1 MKPRIFIGS
10 AQESLNIAERVKNF
24 FSPDF
29 DCHLWTDDIFKCND
43 SFIETLMKSAS
54 LFDFGI
60 MIFAKD
66 DMTFIRGKEFDTP
79 RDNVLFEYGLFL
91 GRVGTDKAFI
101 VAEEGVKLPSD
112 LFGITHVF
120 YGTENLSNGESTPTH
135 SLGDGLLKIKKQ
147 MEDSLNIGHL
157 GLLPSTVIAI
167 SYFDNFVKP
176 TADWI
181 FEKAPSITIDDKTYR
196 EAYLKIKL
204 PNSLDSDLKDSAAFF
219 YKTKKLNTSSIE
231 VKHRNYPIYFESTD
245 NNSSLVIYDMPTILH
260 GLNKAIDMYFKKGHI
275 GKKAEQQLAE
285 ENEMGNFRR
294 VLQLMINQNTICKS
308 FVEILD

>member
-10 AQESLNIAERVKNF
+10 SQESLSIAKRVKSF
-24 FSPDF
+24 FSQDF
-29 DCHLWTDDIFKCND
+29 NCHLWTDNIFKSNV

-66 DMTFIRGKEFDTP
+66 DMTSVRGKEFDTP

-91 GRVGTDKAFI
+91 GRVGSDKAFI

-112 LFGITHVF
+112 LFGITHTF
-120 YGTENLSNGESTPTH
+120 YSTENSSEGQSVPTS
-135 SLGDGLLKIKKQ
+135 SLEDSLAKMKEQ

-181 FEKAPSITIDDKTYR
+181 FENIPAIVIGNKTYT
-196 EAYLKIKL
+196 EAHLKIKL
-204 PNSLDSDLKDSAAFF
+204 PDSLDPDVKDSAAIF
-219 YKTKKLNTSSIE
+219 YEMKCLRTSNIE
-231 VKHRNYPIYFESTD
+231 VKHRNYPIYFESTGD
-245 NNSSLVIYDMPTILH
+245 NNALEIYDMPTILH

-275 GKKAEQQLAE
+275 GKKVEQQLAE
-285 ENEMGNFRR
+285 DNEMSNFKR
-294 VLQLMINQNTICKS
+294 VLQLMIAQDPICKQ
-308 FVEILD
+308 FVKILD